1 MSKLV
6 GWAAGASKYVVIKTL
21 DTMGGVE
28 TTTPFAVPML
38 AATLGVLISVLAVVK
53 IGDR

>member
-1 MSKLV
+1 MISEGK
-6 GWAAGASKYVVIKTL
+6 GGDGGKFNIKKNTL